1 MLWKT
6 PWVKGD
12 DQIHHCKIE
21 NRRMSPEAFHKPMD
35 PLKFFEIIYL
45 NGKIVFS
52 SIIYYASFL
61 DFHIL
66 FNYTMN
72 VEISKNY
79 N

>member
-35 PLKFFEIIYL
+35 LLKFFEIIYL
-45 NGKIVFS
+45 NALPEGKSFFLSLFITRPSLIFIFC
-52 SIIYYASFL
+52 SIIL
-61 DFHIL
+61 
-66 FNYTMN
+66 
-72 VEISKNY
+72 
-79 N
+79 

>member
-45 NGKIVFS
+45 NALPEGK
-52 SIIYYASFL
+52 SF
-61 DFHIL
+61 FL

>member
-45 NGKIVFS
+45 NALPEGKSFFLPLFITRPSLIFIFC
-52 SIIYYASFL
+52 SIIL
-61 DFHIL
+61 
-66 FNYTMN
+66 
-72 VEISKNY
+72 
-79 N
+79 